1 MTMYIGLI
9 LVVLA
14 TFCQGEVVRECTF
27 KAYLNDYLS
36 DRTYG
41 LLPCRYFE
49 HGVLPKETL
58 VVDISPNDT
67 QGLWDECGKSDEYPC
82 RFRDKLYWKKAYYWR
97 EKHGRSPHVPYPYC
111 DDNEGVKP
119 CYYYN
124 KLMRFDQSRSVN
136 FRSDHVWPVCDDINT
151 DFIDEMPKPCQYN
164 NRLYWGAKQYR
175 MHTGKTRKP
184 PRITNIFIRRRQGIN
199 GRLSTKPSR
208 FKQWN
213 LN

>member
-1 MTMYIGLI
+1 MYIGLI

-97 EKHGRSPHVPYPYC
+97 ENMADHHMFLIHIATIMKVSNHV
-111 DDNEGVKP
+111 
-119 CYYYN
+119 
-124 KLMRFDQSRSVN
+124 
-136 FRSDHVWPVCDDINT
+136 I
-151 DFIDEMPKPCQYN
+151 I
-164 NRLYWGAKQYR
+164 
-175 MHTGKTRKP
+175 
-184 PRITNIFIRRRQGIN
+184 ITN
-199 GRLSTKPSR
+199 
-208 FKQWN
+208 
-213 LN
+213 